1 MIQVTIKDVN
11 TREVIKEIYTDFP
24 PRKGEGI
31 GIKKGDN
38 LLHTLEVIHVI
49 HLLDNDFAN
58 QSIICYV
65 TPIIEPVDVKPQD
78 NDKA

>member
-1 MIQVTIKDVN
+1 MIPVTIKDVN

-24 PRKGEGI
+24 PRKGEGV
-31 GIKKGDN
+31 GIKKGDD
-38 LLHTLEVIHVI
+38 LLHILEVTHVI
-49 HLLDNDFAN
+49 HLFDNDSPN

-78 NDKA
+78 NG